1 MARAKKTVK
10 TTPVV
15 TLNRE
20 VLPNGMI
27 RLTSPLGI
35 VDIRNNG
42 VHYDVVCSPKKEK
55 YFREVVANEGVME
68 K

>member
-1 MARAKKTVK
+1 MARAKKTV
-10 TTPVV
+10 TAEAPVI
-15 TLNRE
+15 TLTRE

-42 VHYDVVCSPKKEK
+42 VHYDVVCSPQKEK
-55 YFREVVANEGVME
+55 YFHEV

>member
-1 MARAKKTVK
+1 MARAKKTV
-10 TTPVV
+10 TAEAPVI
-15 TLNRE
+15 TLTRE

-42 VHYDVVCSPKKEK
+42 VHYDVVCSPQKEK
-55 YFREVVANEGVME
+55 YFREVTVENG
-68 K
+68 

>member
-1 MARAKKTVK
+1 MARAKKTIAV
-10 TTPVV
+10 TAPVI
-15 TLNRE
+15 TLTRE

-55 YFREVVANEGVME
+55 YFHEVMAENG
-68 K
+68 

>member
-1 MARAKKTVK
+1 MARAKKTVQ
-10 TTPVV
+10 TTPVT

-42 VHYDVVCSPKKEK
+42 VHYDVVCSPQKEK
-55 YFREVVANEGVME
+55 YFHEV

>member
-1 MARAKKTVK
+1 MARAKKTA
-10 TTPVV
+10 TAEAPVI
-15 TLNRE
+15 TLTRE

-55 YFREVVANEGVME
+55 YFHEVTAE

>member
-1 MARAKKTVK
+1 MTRAKKTVQ
-10 TTPVV
+10 TTPVA

-55 YFREVVANEGVME
+55 YFREVTAE